1 MNQAQQEWTTAYIGL
16 GSNLGNREAWLAG
29 AVGLLDGHPEVRLA
43 ASSAIYETEPVGYVD
58 QPFFLNMA
66 LRVETRLL
74 PEQLLA
80 FMMEVEQQLERKR
93 EIRWGPRTIDLDM
106 LLYGDCR
113 MDSPALTLP
122 HPRMLERAFVLV
134 PLQDV
139 LLPEPCLQAEL
150 IRETLDTLEGKEGV
164 KRWKDKL

>member
-1 MNQAQQEWTTAYIGL
+1 MNQEQQEWTTAYIGL
-16 GSNLGNREAWLAG
+16 GSNLGDRDAWLAG
-29 AVGLLDGHPEVRLA
+29 AVALLDGHPEVRLA

-58 QPFFLNMA
+58 QPVFLNMA
-66 LRVETRLL
+66 LRVETLL
-74 PEQLLA
+74 PPEQLLA

-139 LLPEPCLQAEL
+139 LLPEPRLQAEL

>member
-16 GSNLGNREAWLAG
+16 GSNLGDREAWLAG
-29 AVGLLDGHPEVRLA
+29 AVRLLDGHPGVRLA

-58 QPFFLNMA
+58 QPVFLNMA
-66 LRVETRLL
+66 LRVETRLP

-80 FMMEVEQQLERKR
+80 FMMDVERQLERKR
-93 EIRWGPRTIDLDM
+93 EVRWGPRTIDLDM

-134 PLQDV
+134 PLQEV
-139 LLPEPCLQAEL
+139 LLPEPSLQAKL

-164 KRWKDKL
+164 KRWKDRL

>member
-1 MNQAQQEWTTAYIGL
+1 M
-16 GSNLGNREAWLAG
+16 GNREAWLAG

-58 QPFFLNMA
+58 QPVFLNMA

>member
-1 MNQAQQEWTTAYIGL
+1 M
-16 GSNLGNREAWLAG
+16 GNREAWLAG

-58 QPFFLNMA
+58 QPVFLNMV
-66 LRVETRLL
+66 LRLETRLP

-139 LLPEPCLQAEL
+139 LLPEPRLLAEL
-150 IRETLDTLEGKEGV
+150 IRDTLDTLEGKEGV
-164 KRWKDKL
+164 KRWKDRL

>member
-1 MNQAQQEWTTAYIGL
+1 M
-16 GSNLGNREAWLAG
+16 GNREAWLAG

-58 QPFFLNMA
+58 QPVFLNMA
-66 LRVETRLL
+66 LRIETRLP
-74 PEQLLA
+74 PERLLA

-139 LLPEPCLQAEL
+139 LLPEPRLQAEL

-164 KRWKDKL
+164 KRWKDRL